1 MLQFV
6 RCGALPLTPLW
17 RVAHKG
23 RVRAKVERR
32 NERSGLLIAAL
43 LAVVVAI
50 ASGCENAQSVAPVT
64 RIRITTGLAGM
75 TFRPLGEALAAAY
88 ARVMP
93 GVRFEVV
100 ETPGSVTNLQRLEA
114 GEAELGLAL
123 ADVAYT
129 AYNGR
134 GADFPRPARNVRA
147 IAVLHPSAV
156 HLLVPDTSTA
166 RSIADLK
173 GRIGVGPSG
182 SGTAVTSA
190 LLLNAFN
197 VAPRTISNEALP
209 FIAAADALGSGELDA
224 AVVVAADPVDAVH
237 RAVAS
242 GARLVE
248 IGGEHVSRLRAEYPF
263 LRPGSIPAGTYPR
276 EKRPVQTLLVDVL
289 LVTREGL
296 DEALVRRL
304 TSVLFDVLPDLAA
317 KNDFLRQMDP
327 QRAPATPIPLH
338 PGAALFYRERELA
351 R

>member
-6 RCGALPLTPLW
+6 RRAALPLTPLY

-23 RVRAKVERR
+23 RVRAVIGSR
-32 NERSGLLIAAL
+32 NGRSGLLIGAT
-43 LAVVVAI
+43 LAVVVAG
-50 ASGCENAQSVAPVT
+50 SSCENAQSIAPVT
-64 RIRITTGLAGM
+64 RVRITTGLAGM

-93 GVRFEVV
+93 GVHFEVV

-134 GADFPRPARNVRA
+134 GVDFPSPARNVRA

-156 HLLVPDTSTA
+156 HVLVPEKSGVS
-166 RSIADLK
+166 SIADLK
-173 GRIGVGPSG
+173 GRIGVGPGG

-190 LLLNAFN
+190 LLLSAFN
-197 VAPRTISNEALP
+197 VSPRTITNQSLS
-209 FIAAADALGSGELDA
+209 FIAAADALGAGELDA
-224 AVVVAADPVDAVH
+224 AFVVAADPVNAVQ
-237 RAVAS
+237 RALAS

-248 IGGEHVSRLRAEYPF
+248 ISGEDVSRLRSEYPF
-263 LRPGSIPAGTYPR
+263 LRPGTIPAGMYPR
-276 EKRPVQTLLVDVL
+276 EPRPIQTMLVDVL
-289 LVTREGL
+289 LVTRDGL

-304 TSVLFDVLPDLAA
+304 TSALFDVLPELAL

-338 PGAALFYRERELA
+338 AGAALYYRERELA